1 MQADTRFMISRQVA
15 RMLRSGSCVEGT
27 EYEPGSS
34 QIYYKAA
41 YYFPMAL
48 GVT

>member
-1 MQADTRFMISRQVA
+1 MQADTRFMISRQVV
-15 RMLRSGSCVEGT
+15 RVFPGGSCVVGT
-27 EYEPGSS
+27 EYDPGPS